1 MGDVSVPNY
10 ATGSI
15 RNVTPSNQFSPIN
28 REIWKKGDPIIEAQG
43 VYRTASGQL
52 ILSRECQ

>member
-1 MGDVSVPNY
+1 MSNY
-10 ATGSI
+10 ATGSV
-15 RNVTPSNQFSPIN
+15 RNVIPSNQSSPIN
-28 REIWKKGDPIIEAQG
+28 RAIWKKGDPIVEAQG